1 MTSEKRSFVS
11 VSVISLI
18 LILVLVNLREAARSK
33 KRFRPNKRSRNLKS
47 DDKSEKEDKKKKND
61 NSESSEEEEEEEESE
76 TVYVSNV
83 YETKMIEFEDEIEGQ
98 TYLEAIEWEDRY
110 WLDFHNLMTTVKG
123 KLNRRQRVRLQ
134 EQGGL
139 LPN

>member
-47 DDKSEKEDKKKKND
+47 DDESEKENKKKKND
-61 NSESSEEEEEEEESE
+61 NSESSEEEEEESE

>member
-61 NSESSEEEEEEEESE
+61 NSESSEEEEEESE